1 MRKISIEV
9 VLLEPLPPLDQ
20 NQKDDSLVNTG
31 EVEGHEEGQI
41 YVKCPYCHFIMMI
54 DKSVLESGG
63 RFSCP
68 NCGAT
73 SAYEW

>member
-9 VLLEPLPPLDQ
+9 VLLEPLQPLDQ

-31 EVEGHEEGQI
+31 EVEGHGEGRI
-41 YVKCPYCHFIMMI
+41 YIKCPYCNCIMMI

-63 RFSCP
+63 TFSCP

-73 SAYEW
+73 STW